1 MPLQSRYQARPA
13 SIPAAPYPTQ
23 RTGRTVG
30 TLRPISA
37 LAGLADGPRPVSAFD
52 LISGAVDGLARV
64 AEHADAIASRLLGDS
79 VAGGPQLGGPNMAPP
94 YPPGIVNRLQ
104 HDADR
109 VQAAMARI
117 DGALS
122 RIERAL
128 P

>member
-1 MPLQSRYQARPA
+1 MRQYGSAAGIAKDEYSVLGSPRP
-13 SIPAAPYPTQ
+13 P
-23 RTGRTVG
+23 V
-30 TLRPISA
+30 IS
-37 LAGLADGPRPVSAFD
+37 GGPRPVSAFD

-64 AEHADAIASRLLGDS
+64 AEHADAIASRLLGDP
-79 VAGGPQLGGPNMAPP
+79 VPDGPQTGVLP
-94 YPPGIVNRLQ
+94 YPPGILNGLQ

-117 DGALS
+117 DDALS